1 MKTISL
7 LSQTKQ
13 TAWKWTAGVA
23 LTTVTLSAGLFAL
36 LFFKDSERDIL
47 SIANSSIAS
56 YRTDI
61 LSGDVRSVELQL
73 NRDFK
78 IDSSEKFIFLDNKKQ
93 PWIGDLRGQQ
103 FKSCDNS
110 NGICRDILRGMF
122 TVDLPIYFDSEKNNL
137 WGYLHVEKKPTVHWA
152 IIFYV
157 SFTIFIGMLLL
168 AFSLYRQFIKS
179 VQLVSSTMETW
190 ATQLSKDPKDST
202 LFAQAPFAEIEPI
215 ALSLTGLNVEIA
227 LFEKTARDQGSLHTL
242 RSVGHD
248 ILNPVSRI
256 KRLLGVLQM
265 QSSSKQNYDEDLFT
279 NLNANLKRLSGYAE
293 QLKSLYKKNIGEGP
307 QALSPIDIS
316 SEILAIATE
325 VGQDTDAISK
335 EISFEMDLAPKCYV
349 NVPSSIVGR
358 ITENLFLNSFHASPE
373 RSKIKVKSFSTDQR
387 VHLIIADEGHGIDD
401 EIKAKVFDPDFTT
414 KINKGTGLGLF
425 VVKQLCEEYNGDI
438 NFTSTLNVGTTFE
451 ISFPKAAE
459 ILL

>member
-23 LTTVTLSAGLFAL
+23 LATVALSAGLFAL

-78 IDSSEKFIFLDNKKQ
+78 IDSSEKFIFLDSKKQ
-93 PWIGDLRGQQ
+93 PWIGDLREQQ
-103 FKSCDNS
+103 FKSCDNA
-110 NGICRDILRGMF
+110 NGICRDLFRGML

-168 AFSLYRQFIKS
+168 ALSLYRQFIKS
-179 VQLVSSTMETW
+179 VQLVSFTMETW

-202 LFAQAPFAEIEPI
+202 LFAQAPFTEIEPI
-215 ALSLTGLNVEIA
+215 ALSLAGLNVEIA
-227 LFEKTARDQGSLHTL
+227 LFEKAARDQGSLHTL

-256 KRLLGVLQM
+256 KRLLGVLQI

-293 QLKSLYKKNIGEGP
+293 QLKSLYKKNIGEES

-316 SEILAIATE
+316 NEILAIATE
-325 VGQDTDAISK
+325 VGQDADAISK
-335 EISFEMDLAPKCYV
+335 GISFEMDLAPMCYV

-373 RSKIKVKSFSTDQR
+373 KSKIKVKSFSTEQR
-387 VHLIIADEGHGIDD
+387 VHLIIADEGCGIDE

-459 ILL
+459 VSI

>member
-1 MKTISL
+1 MKTVSL

-23 LTTVTLSAGLFAL
+23 LATVALSAGLFAL

-47 SIANSSIAS
+47 SIANSSVSS

-78 IDSSEKFIFLDNKKQ
+78 IDSPEKLIFLDNKKQ
-93 PWIGDLRGQQ
+93 PWIGDLREQR
-103 FKSCDNS
+103 FNTCDAS
-110 NGICRDILRGMF
+110 NGICRNVLRGML
-122 TVDLPIYFDSEKNNL
+122 TVELPIYFDSEKTNL
-137 WGYLHVEKKPTVHWA
+137 WGYLHIEKKPAVHWA

-179 VQLVSSTMETW
+179 VQLVSATMETW

-202 LFAQAPFAEIEPI
+202 LFTQAPFAEIEPI
-215 ALSLTGLNVEIA
+215 ALSLAGLNVEIA
-227 LFEKTARDQGSLHTL
+227 LFEKAARDQGSLHTL

-256 KRLLGVLQM
+256 KRLLGVLQI
-265 QSSSKQNYDEDLFT
+265 QNSAMPSYDADLFS
-279 NLNANLKRLSGYAE
+279 NLNANIKRLSGYAE
-293 QLKSLYKKNIGEGP
+293 QLKSLYKKNIGEGSQVP
-307 QALSPIDIS
+307 SPIDIS
-316 SEILAIATE
+316 NEILAIATE
-325 VGQDTDAISK
+325 VGQDADAISK
-335 EISFEMDLAPKCYV
+335 GISFEMDLTPKCYV
-349 NVPSSIVGR
+349 NVPPSIVGR

-373 RSKIKVKSFSTDQR
+373 GSKIKVKSFSTDQR
-387 VHLIIADEGHGIDD
+387 VHLTIVDEGHGIDD
-401 EIKAKVFDPDFTT
+401 EIKSKVFDPDFTT

-438 NFTSTLNVGTTFE
+438 NFTSTINVGTTFE

-459 ILL
+459 VSI

>member
-1 MKTISL
+1 MATVAIS
-7 LSQTKQ
+7 
-13 TAWKWTAGVA
+13 AA
-23 LTTVTLSAGLFAL
+23 LFAL
-36 LFFKDSERDIL
+36 LFFKDSEREIL
-47 SIANSSIAS
+47 SMASSSIAS

-73 NRDFK
+73 NREFG
-78 IDSSEKFIFLDNKKQ
+78 IDTSEAFIFLDSKKK
-93 PWIGDLRGQQ
+93 PWIGDLRDR
-103 FKSCDNS
+103 KLNTCDNA
-110 NGICRDILRGMF
+110 NGICRNLFRGML

-137 WGYLHVEKKPTVHWA
+137 WGYLHIEKKPTVHWA

-190 ATQLSKDPKDST
+190 AIQLSKDPKDST
-202 LFAQAPFAEIEPI
+202 LFNHAPFSEIEPI
-215 ALSLTGLNVEIA
+215 ASSLAGLNVEIS
-227 LFEKTARDQGSLHTL
+227 LLEKAARDQGSLHTL

-265 QSSSKQNYDEDLFT
+265 QSSSMQSHDADLFS

-293 QLKSLYKKNIGEGP
+293 QLKSLYKKNIGEESP
-307 QALSPIDIS
+307 TLPPIDIS
-316 SEILAIATE
+316 NEILAIASE
-325 VGQDTDAISK
+325 VGQDADAISK
-335 EISFEMDLAPKCYV
+335 GISFEMDLTPKCYV
-349 NVPSSIVGR
+349 NVPSGIVGR

-373 RSKIKVKSFSTDQR
+373 NSKIKVRSFSTDHR
-387 VHLIIADEGHGIDD
+387 VHLIIADEGSGID
-401 EIKAKVFDPDFTT
+401 EKIIGKIFDPDFTT

-425 VVKQLCEEYNGDI
+425 VVKQLCEEYSGEI

-459 ILL
+459 VSI

>member
-1 MKTISL
+1 VKAISL
-7 LSQTKQ
+7 LNQTKQ
-13 TAWKWTAGVA
+13 TAWKWTAGIALATVA
-23 LTTVTLSAGLFAL
+23 LSAGLFAL

-47 SIANSSIAS
+47 SIASSSIAS

-78 IDSSEKFIFLDNKKQ
+78 IDSSEKFMFLDSKKQ
-93 PWIGDLRGQQ
+93 PWIGDLRERQLTTCNNADGV
-103 FKSCDNS
+103 
-110 NGICRDILRGMF
+110 CRNLLSGKI
-122 TVDLPIYFDSEKNNL
+122 TVDLPIYFDSEKDNL
-137 WGYLHVEKKPTVHWA
+137 WGYLHIEKKPTVHWA

-157 SFTIFIGMLLL
+157 SLTILIGMLLL
-168 AFSLYRQFIKS
+168 ALSLYHQFIKS

-190 ATQLSKDPKDST
+190 SIQLSKDPKDST
-202 LFAQAPFAEIEPI
+202 LFTQAPFAEIEPI
-215 ALSLTGLNVEIA
+215 ALSLAGLNVEIA
-227 LFEKTARDQGSLHTL
+227 LLEKAARDQGSLHTL

-256 KRLLGVLQM
+256 KRLLGVLQI
-265 QSSSKQNYDEDLFT
+265 QSSSMPSYDSELFS

-293 QLKSLYKKNIGEGP
+293 QLKSLYKKNIGEES

-316 SEILAIATE
+316 NEILAIANE
-325 VGQDTDAISK
+325 VGLDADAISK

-373 RSKIKVKSFSTDQR
+373 KSIIKVKSFSANQR
-387 VHLIIADEGHGIDD
+387 VHLIITDEGCGIDD
-401 EIKAKVFDPDFTT
+401 EIKTKVFDPNFTT

-425 VVKQLCEEYNGDI
+425 VVKQLCEEYSGRI
-438 NFTSTLNVGTTFE
+438 SFTSTLNVGTTFE
-451 ISFPKAAE
+451 ISFPIAQE
-459 ILL
+459 VPT